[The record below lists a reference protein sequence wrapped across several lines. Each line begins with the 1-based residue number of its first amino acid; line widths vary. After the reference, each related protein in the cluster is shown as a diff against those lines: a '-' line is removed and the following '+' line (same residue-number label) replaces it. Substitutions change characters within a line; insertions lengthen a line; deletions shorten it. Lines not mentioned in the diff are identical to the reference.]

1 MTEKR
6 QPRLD
11 YFDSKSQNKVVVT
24 NVYLNVI

>member
-24 NVYLNVI
+24 NVYLML